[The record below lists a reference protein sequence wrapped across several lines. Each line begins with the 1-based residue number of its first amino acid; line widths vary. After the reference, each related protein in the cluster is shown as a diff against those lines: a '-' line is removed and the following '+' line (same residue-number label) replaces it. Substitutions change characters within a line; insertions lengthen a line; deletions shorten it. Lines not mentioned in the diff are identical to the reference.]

1 MVAACRWYH
10 QSSSPCLIGSC
21 FVLFVYREA
30 RQARMDLLNAISD
43 PARDIESI
51 EKNQEKYFG
60 LLHGFITSLDPSQ
73 GGSDS
78 SKVRH
83 GVRFK
88 WTNTL
93 KGQAPQ

>member
-1 MVAACRWYH
+1 
-10 QSSSPCLIGSC
+10 
-21 FVLFVYREA
+21 
-30 RQARMDLLNAISD
+30 MDLLNAISD
-43 PARDIESI
+43 PGRDTESM

-60 LLHGFITSLDPSQ
+60 LLHGFLNSLDPQQ

-83 GVRFK
+83 GIRFR

-93 KGQAPQ
+93 KGQVPQ

>member
-1 MVAACRWYH
+1 
-10 QSSSPCLIGSC
+10 
-21 FVLFVYREA
+21 
-30 RQARMDLLNAISD
+30 MDLLNAISD
-43 PARDIESI
+43 PSRDIDSI

-60 LLHGFITSLDPSQ
+60 LLHGFITSLDGAE

-88 WTNTL
+88 WTSTL
-93 KGQAPQ
+93 KGQTPM